1 MQWVTQAAQSI
12 DFPLPRQ
19 PWCCS
24 GKVIQPMLIEV
35 NVLFSLLKEGVTGP
49 SPGSRFSRLSS
60 AREAGNASGLPHLV
74 LVTLGV
80 YRSTLLFVVHSQGV
94 TFWTSP

>member
-1 MQWVTQAAQSI
+1 MGGILGHGS
-12 DFPLPRQ
+12 
-19 PWCCS
+19 CS
-24 GKVIQPMLIEV
+24 GSKGIPAQEACECNGACV
-35 NVLFSLLKEGVTGP
+35 FH
-49 SPGSRFSRLSS
+49 FSRLSL